1 MEDFNADDQLITFLR
16 EYNRIFAYPTKTTAT
31 FVYKVDPETGIDPET
46 NEFGIDSVMI
56 TGSFF
61 GGKTITGRDFDF
73 ARDLLFTRVVNGI
86 DISKISEFGSNLCE
100 ILSRLNLCADFVK
113 KMDYNSHLMVR
124 PMESSIECDL
134 PGVCLGD
141 IGEMDKPGTVYAYEY
156 FNGSKKL
163 VSLQYILE
171 SKEKKNIKMYDI
183 YLNNRHKKVYY
194 NTKIG
199 TTYVPI
205 EEE

>member
-1 MEDFNADDQLITFLR
+1 MEDFNTDDQLITFLR

-31 FVYKVDPETGIDPET
+31 FIYKVDPETGIEPES
-46 NEFGIDSVMI
+46 NEYGIDSIMI

-73 ARDLLFTRVVNGI
+73 ARDLLFTRIINGI

-113 KMDYNSHLMVR
+113 KMDYGAHVMVK
-124 PMESSIECDL
+124 PLSAIECDL

-141 IGEMDKPGTVYAYEY
+141 IPVPPTYAYEY

-163 VSLQYILE
+163 VSLVHILE
-171 SKEKKNIKMYDI
+171 SKEKKYLKMYDI
-183 YLNNRHKKVYY
+183 YLNNQKNNIYY
-194 NTKIG
+194 NTKTG
-199 TTYVPI
+199 STYVPVI
-205 EEE
+205 G